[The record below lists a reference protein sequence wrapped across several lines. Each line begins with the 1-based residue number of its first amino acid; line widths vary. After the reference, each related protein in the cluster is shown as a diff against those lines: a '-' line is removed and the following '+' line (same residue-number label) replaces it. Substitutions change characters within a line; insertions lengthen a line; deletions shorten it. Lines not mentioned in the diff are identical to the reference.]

1 MRLSHE
7 RCVHLSHL
15 FVNALEDEESVE
27 FLLDPNDIRLRML
40 QILEAELLKED
51 ELEEA
56 IRRKIASQKREVPE
70 GSAVRD
76 DSSETPSN
84 LATMQSRRYSRQ
96 ATSVSRSPASMFGG
110 RRSGTAGSLTGLV
123 ARRKAESVVSTRGG
137 RRGRRAASSIVL
149 FSALAAGAWPCRR
162 WRTGTTR

>member
-15 FVNALEDEESVE
+15 FVNALEDEDSVE

-56 IRRKIASQKREVPE
+56 IRRKIASQKRDVPE
-70 GSAVRD
+70 GSAEWDLLFRKYYDEEMKKVKRVR
-76 DSSETPSN
+76 E
-84 LATMQSRRYSRQ
+84 
-96 ATSVSRSPASMFGG
+96 
-110 RRSGTAGSLTGLV
+110 
-123 ARRKAESVVSTRGG
+123 
-137 RRGRRAASSIVL
+137 
-149 FSALAAGAWPCRR
+149 
-162 WRTGTTR
+162 

>member
-51 ELEEA
+51 ELEET

-70 GSAVRD
+70 GSPEWDLLFRKYYDEEMKKVKRVR
-76 DSSETPSN
+76 E
-84 LATMQSRRYSRQ
+84 
-96 ATSVSRSPASMFGG
+96 
-110 RRSGTAGSLTGLV
+110 
-123 ARRKAESVVSTRGG
+123 
-137 RRGRRAASSIVL
+137 
-149 FSALAAGAWPCRR
+149 
-162 WRTGTTR
+162 